1 MLTDGKSDTKWCDT
15 HAAPNFIVYDLG
27 EKKSVSRWRLLHAGA
42 EMRDYIT
49 RAVLLQGRNTPTEEW
64 RTLDML
70 DGNRL
75 NETDRTFAPPSV
87 RDVRLYV
94 VAPTQEINGLATRLY
109 EFELW

>member
-15 HAAPNFIVYDLG
+15 QAAPNFIVYDLG
-27 EKKSVSRWRLLHAGA
+27 EEKSVSRWRLLHAGA

-70 DGNRL
+70 DGNRNDEVSREL
-75 NETDRTFAPPSV
+75 SNVSARYL
-87 RDVRLYV
+87 RLYV
-94 VAPTQEINGLATRLY
+94 VGPTQNPGHDATRIY
-109 EFELW
+109 ELEVF